1 MKNIF
6 ESKKS
11 QILAVIFTGAVMIA
25 LDGSTVSPILYPLKT
40 AFGVSEG
47 IISWAI
53 NIEVLFLLIFTPIIA
68 KMADYIGRK
77 KIYLLCT
84 SSFIAGLLVI
94 FLSQSFEFFLIGRAL
109 QGIGAGISVL
119 AIVLIGDHFTE
130 NRGTVLGV
138 FGVIISLVYAAGP
151 LIAGF
156 LINFDW
162 HWVFAVNIPVALV
175 LIFLAYKLLPADS
188 GISGKN
194 TIDWKGIIALSLA
207 IAAFAIF
214 ITEFSSSL
222 FSPGAVILLAV
233 MIVSLFLFLK
243 FERSSG
249 EKILPLS
256 MLKRKN
262 PLIASILTL
271 LGYTAGAGTYFLS
284 TFAIMAF
291 GLSDSAGA
299 YILLPFTVASLL
311 ATLAVGKLLDK
322 TGPRP
327 IMLAGGLISAAGM
340 FILGI
345 SGSIY
350 TFILSIILIGIGN
363 ASIAGNALYYLML
376 HESGEKD
383 RASAQGLLNVLLNAG
398 SLIGG
403 ALLGAAF
410 NSASGGTGNYRI
422 TYVVLAFVYIGLAI
436 IVTRL
441 KQDKIIKAPANG

>member
-1 MKNIF
+1 MNNLF

-11 QILAVIFTGAVMIA
+11 QILAVIFTGAIMIA

-47 IISWAI
+47 LISWAI

-77 KIYLLCT
+77 KIYLLCI
-84 SSFIAGLLVI
+84 SSFIAGLLIVV
-94 FLSQSFEFFLIGRAL
+94 SAQSFEWFLAGRAL

-130 NRGTVLGV
+130 NRGTVLGI
-138 FGVIISLVYAAGP
+138 FGVIISMVYAAGP

-162 HWVFAVNIPVALV
+162 HFVFAVNIPVALV
-175 LIFLAYKLLPADS
+175 LACLAYKLLPAESDF
-188 GISGKN
+188 SGKKA
-194 TIDWKGIIALSLA
+194 IDWKGIIALSLA

-214 ITEFSSSL
+214 ITQFSGSL
-222 FSPGAVILLAV
+222 FSAGAFILIAV
-233 MIVSLFLFLK
+233 TIVSLLLFLK
-243 FERSSG
+243 FERSTE

-299 YILLPFTVASLL
+299 YILLPFTVASLV

-322 TGPRP
+322 TGPKP
-327 IMLAGGLISAAGM
+327 IMLAGGLISATGM

-345 SGSIY
+345 SGSIH
-350 TFILSIILIGIGN
+350 TFILSTILIGIGN

-376 HESGEKD
+376 HESGTED

-410 NSASGGTGNYRI
+410 DSASGGTANYRI
-422 TYVVLAFVYIGLAI
+422 TYFVLASVYIGLAI

-441 KQDKIIKAPANG
+441 KQD